1 MYNFE
6 ESLKYIKLAHKKDN
20 NFKSNI
26 RLNKTIEFYIHFYG
40 NNYSKALQCIK
51 SIDIESDYFSIS
63 QNAYFQ
69 ACSCFFMSD
78 NINFLKNLALAKEIE
93 KDKEGWNIYI
103 RLVQILQQL
112 EAKKTDVAQSYIE
125 SLRKHI
131 ERNKSREI
139 HPRLLLIL
147 KILRALVKE
156 NFNYKDTWQKHA
168 DRFELL
174 ISETNENYS
183 WKIFSP
189 ELIRFDVWFEA
200 KARRLTYQE
209 VFHERVK
216 AIKEGQDSASV

>member
-1 MYNFE
+1 MKGKHSEVY
-6 ESLKYIKLAHKKDN
+6 
-20 NFKSNI
+20 
-26 RLNKTIEFYIHFYG
+26 
-40 NNYSKALQCIK
+40 
-51 SIDIESDYFSIS
+51 
-63 QNAYFQ
+63 
-69 ACSCFFMSD
+69 
-78 NINFLKNLALAKEIE
+78 KNLAETKEIE

-112 EAKKTDVAQSYIE
+112 ELKKTDVAQSYIE

-139 HPRLLLIL
+139 HPRLLLIV
-147 KILRALVKE
+147 KTLRGLAKE
-156 NFNYKDTWQKHA
+156 GFNYKDTWKKHD

-174 ISETNENYS
+174 SSETDADYS
-183 WKIFSP
+183 WKILSP

-216 AIKEGQDSASV
+216 AIKEGQGSASV